1 MKEKRNNQNIFLTSI
16 KYIASLSFAIVI
28 IYLLFRNQDPVA
40 LIEKISEVQFGWI
53 ILSMI
58 FGGCAYVNRGL
69 RWIVLIEAMGYKSSK
84 LNSISAVSVGYF
96 TNMFIPRAGE
106 ISRCTALNK
115 VEKIPV
121 DKLFGTILIERVID
135 FAFLISLFLLTLVL
149 KLDLILRFFTE
160 LDSQSSNSTTSVS
173 TKYYVL
179 ISIFLFFV
187 VAYYLLKR
195 WIVRTSFY
203 EKIIE
208 FIDGLKEG
216 FKSIKKM
223 KRKSAFWFHTFS
235 IWIMYFLMTYIC
247 FFAIEETSNL
257 TISDG
262 LFLLVLGGIGMVIPT
277 PGGIGSYHAI
287 VMIGLSVLGVG
298 KVYLGEGGDPANPAL
313 LFPTIVH
320 AAQTLVAI
328 IMGSVGLLLLFMNK
342 KEQKS

>member
-1 MKEKRNNQNIFLTSI
+1 MKESKRGKNITLVI
-16 KYIASLSFAIVI
+16 LKYIASLSFAGLI
-28 IYLLFRNQDPVA
+28 IYFLFRNQDPAA
-40 LIEKISEVQFGWI
+40 LIEKISEVEIGWVFLSI
-53 ILSMI
+53 IC
-58 FGGCAYVNRGL
+58 GGWAYINRGM
-69 RWIVLIEAMGYKSSK
+69 RWIVLIDALGYKSSK
-84 LNSISAVSVGYF
+84 LNSISSVSVGYF
-96 TNMFIPRAGE
+96 TNLFIPRAGE
-106 ISRCTALNK
+106 ITRCTALNR

-121 DKLFGTILIERVID
+121 DKLFGTILVERVID
-135 FAFLISLFLLTLVL
+135 LVFLISLFLLTLIL

-160 LDSQSSNSTTSVS
+160 LGSQSSDSTTLGS

-179 ISIFLFFV
+179 ISILIFFV
-187 VAYYLLKR
+187 LAYYLLKK
-195 WIVRTSFY
+195 WIVKTSFY

-223 KRKSAFWFHTFS
+223 KRKSSFWFHTFS
-235 IWIMYFLMTYIC
+235 IWIMYFLMTYVC
-247 FFAIEETSNL
+247 FFAIEETSHL

-298 KVYLGEGGDPANPAL
+298 KVYLGEDGDPANPAL

-320 AAQTLVAI
+320 ASQTLVAI
-328 IMGSVGLLLLFMNK
+328 IMGSVGMILLFINK

>member
-1 MKEKRNNQNIFLTSI
+1 MKESKRGKNITLVI
-16 KYIASLSFAIVI
+16 LKYIASLSFAGLI
-28 IYLLFRNQDPVA
+28 IYFLFRNQDPAA
-40 LIEKISEVQFGWI
+40 LIEKISEVEIRWVFLSIICGGW
-53 ILSMI
+53 
-58 FGGCAYVNRGL
+58 AYINRGM
-69 RWIVLIEAMGYKSSK
+69 RWIVLIDALGYKSSK
-84 LNSISAVSVGYF
+84 LNSISSVSVGYF
-96 TNMFIPRAGE
+96 TNLFIPRAGE
-106 ISRCTALNK
+106 ITRCTALNR

-121 DKLFGTILIERVID
+121 DKLFGTILVERVID
-135 FAFLISLFLLTLVL
+135 LVFLISLFLLTLIL

-160 LDSQSSNSTTSVS
+160 LGSQSSDSTTLGS

-179 ISIFLFFV
+179 ISILIFFV
-187 VAYYLLKR
+187 LAYYLLKK
-195 WIVRTSFY
+195 WIVKTSFY

-223 KRKSAFWFHTFS
+223 KRKSSFWFHTIS
-235 IWIMYFLMTYIC
+235 IWIMYFLMTYVC
-247 FFAIEETSNL
+247 FFAIEETSHL

-298 KVYLGEGGDPANPAL
+298 KVYLGEDGDPANPAL

-328 IMGSVGLLLLFMNK
+328 IMGSVGMILLFINK

>member
-1 MKEKRNNQNIFLTSI
+1 MKESNKKISFVIL
-16 KYIASLSFAIVI
+16 KYVASLSFAGFI
-28 IYLLFRNQDPVA
+28 IYLLFRNQDPIA
-40 LIEKISEVQFGWI
+40 LIEKISEVEFVWV

-58 FGGCAYVNRGL
+58 FGGWAYVNRGL
-69 RWIVLIEAMGYKSSK
+69 RWIVLIDALGYNSSK
-84 LNSISAVSVGYF
+84 MNSISSVSVGYF

-106 ISRCTALNK
+106 ISRCTALNR

-121 DKLFGTILIERVID
+121 DKLFGTILVERVID
-135 FAFLISLFLLTLVL
+135 FVFLISLFLLTLIL
-149 KLDLILRFFTE
+149 KFDLILKFFTE
-160 LDSQSSNSTTSVS
+160 LGSQSSDSIPSSS

-179 ISIFLFFV
+179 VAILLSFTLVYYFL
-187 VAYYLLKR
+187 KK
-195 WIVRTSFY
+195 WIVKTFFY

-208 FIDGLKEG
+208 FIEGLKEG

-247 FFAIEETSNL
+247 FQAIPETSHL

-277 PGGIGSYHAI
+277 PGGVGSYHAI

-298 KVYLGEGGDPANPAL
+298 TIFLGENGDPSNPAL

-320 AAQTLVAI
+320 IAQTLVAI
-328 IMGSVGLLLLFMNK
+328 IMGSIGLLILSLTK
-342 KEQKS
+342 RKQS

>member
-1 MKEKRNNQNIFLTSI
+1 MKESKRGKNITLVI
-16 KYIASLSFAIVI
+16 LKYIASLSFAGLI
-28 IYLLFRNQDPVA
+28 IYFLFRNQDPAA
-40 LIEKISEVQFGWI
+40 LMEKISEVEIGWVFLSI
-53 ILSMI
+53 IC
-58 FGGCAYVNRGL
+58 GGWAYISRGM
-69 RWIVLIEAMGYKSSK
+69 RWIVLIDALGYKSSK
-84 LNSISAVSVGYF
+84 LNSISSVSVGYF
-96 TNMFIPRAGE
+96 TNLFIPRAGE
-106 ISRCTALNK
+106 ITRCTALNR

-121 DKLFGTILIERVID
+121 DKLFGTILLERVID
-135 FAFLISLFLLTLVL
+135 LVFLISLFLLTLIL

-160 LDSQSSNSTTSVS
+160 LGSQSSDSTTLGS

-179 ISIFLFFV
+179 IAILMFFV
-187 VAYYLLKR
+187 LAYYLLKK
-195 WIVRTSFY
+195 WIVKTSFY

-223 KRKSAFWFHTFS
+223 KRKSSFWFHTFS
-235 IWIMYFLMTYIC
+235 IWIMYFLMTYVC
-247 FFAIEETSNL
+247 FFAIEETSHL

-298 KVYLGEGGDPANPAL
+298 KVYLGEDGDPANPAL

-328 IMGSVGLLLLFMNK
+328 IMGSVGMILLFINK

>member
-1 MKEKRNNQNIFLTSI
+1 MKESNKKISFVIL
-16 KYIASLSFAIVI
+16 KYVASLSFAGFI

-40 LIEKISEVQFGWI
+40 LIEKISEVEFAWV

-58 FGGCAYVNRGL
+58 FGGWAYVNRGL
-69 RWIVLIEAMGYKSSK
+69 RWIVLIDALGYNSSK
-84 LNSISAVSVGYF
+84 MNSISSVSVGYF

-106 ISRCTALNK
+106 ISRCTALNR

-121 DKLFGTILIERVID
+121 DKLFGTILVERVID
-135 FAFLISLFLLTLVL
+135 FVFLISLFLLTLIL
-149 KLDLILRFFTE
+149 KFDLILTFFTE
-160 LDSQSSNSTTSVS
+160 LGSQSSDSIPSSS

-179 ISIFLFFV
+179 VAILLSFTLVYYFL
-187 VAYYLLKR
+187 KK
-195 WIVRTSFY
+195 WIVKTFFY

-208 FIDGLKEG
+208 FIEGLKEG

-247 FFAIEETSNL
+247 FQAIPETSHL

-277 PGGIGSYHAI
+277 PGGVGSYHAI

-298 KVYLGEGGDPANPAL
+298 TIFLGENGDPSNPAL

-320 AAQTLVAI
+320 IAQTLVAI
-328 IMGSVGLLLLFMNK
+328 IMGSIGLLILSLTK
-342 KEQKS
+342 RKQS

>member
-1 MKEKRNNQNIFLTSI
+1 MNKTQSNKNILLVI
-16 KYIASLSFAIVI
+16 LKYIASLSFAGLI

-40 LIEKISEVQFGWI
+40 LIEKISEVEFGWV

-58 FGGCAYVNRGL
+58 FGGWAYVNRGL
-69 RWIVLIEAMGYKSSK
+69 RWIVLIDALGYQSSK
-84 LNSISAVSVGYF
+84 INSVSAVSVGYF

-106 ISRCTALNK
+106 ISRCTALNR

-121 DKLFGTILIERVID
+121 DKLFGTILVERVID
-135 FAFLISLFLLTLVL
+135 FAFLISLFLLTLIL
-149 KLDLILRFFTE
+149 KFDLILKFFSE
-160 LDSQSSNSTTSVS
+160 LGSQSSGSEVSNS

-179 ISIFLFFV
+179 LAIILFFGLT
-187 VAYYLLKR
+187 YYFLKK
-195 WIVRTSFY
+195 WIVKTVFY
-203 EKIIE
+203 DKIIE
-208 FIDGLKEG
+208 FIQGLKEG

-247 FFAIEETSNL
+247 FQAIPETSHL
-257 TISDG
+257 SISDG

-277 PGGIGSYHAI
+277 PGGVGSYHAI

-298 KVYLGEGGDPANPAL
+298 TIFLGENGDPSNPAL

-320 AAQTLVAI
+320 IAQTLVAI
-328 IMGSVGLLLLFMNK
+328 IMGSIGLLILSLTK
-342 KEQKS
+342 RKQL

>member
-1 MKEKRNNQNIFLTSI
+1 MKESKRGKNITLVI
-16 KYIASLSFAIVI
+16 LKYIASLSFAGLI
-28 IYLLFRNQDPVA
+28 IYFLFRNQDPAA
-40 LIEKISEVQFGWI
+40 LIEKISEVEIRWVFLSIICGGW
-53 ILSMI
+53 
-58 FGGCAYVNRGL
+58 AYINRGM
-69 RWIVLIEAMGYKSSK
+69 RWIVLIDALGYKSSK
-84 LNSISAVSVGYF
+84 LNSISSVSVGYF
-96 TNMFIPRAGE
+96 TNLFIPRAGE
-106 ISRCTALNK
+106 ITRCTALNR

-121 DKLFGTILIERVID
+121 DKLFGTILVERVID
-135 FAFLISLFLLTLVL
+135 LVFLISLFLLTLIL

-160 LDSQSSNSTTSVS
+160 LGSQSSDSTTLGS

-179 ISIFLFFV
+179 ISILIFFV
-187 VAYYLLKR
+187 LAYYLLKK
-195 WIVRTSFY
+195 WIVKTSFY

-223 KRKSAFWFHTFS
+223 KRKSSFWFHTFS
-235 IWIMYFLMTYIC
+235 IWIMYFLMTYVC
-247 FFAIEETSNL
+247 FFAIEETSHL

-298 KVYLGEGGDPANPAL
+298 KVYLGEDGDPANPAL

-328 IMGSVGLLLLFMNK
+328 IMGSVGMILLFINK

>member
-1 MKEKRNNQNIFLTSI
+1 MKESKRKKNITLVI
-16 KYIASLSFAIVI
+16 LKYITSLSFAGLI
-28 IYLLFRNQDPVA
+28 IYFLFRNQDPTS
-40 LIEKISEVQFGWI
+40 LIEKISEVEIGWVFLSI
-53 ILSMI
+53 IC
-58 FGGCAYVNRGL
+58 GGWAYINRGI
-69 RWIVLIEAMGYKSSK
+69 RWIFLIDALGYKSSK
-84 LNSISAVSVGYF
+84 LNSISSVSIGYF
-96 TNMFIPRAGE
+96 TNLFIPRAGE
-106 ISRCTALNK
+106 ITRCTALNR

-121 DKLFGTILIERVID
+121 DKLFGTILLERALDLI
-135 FAFLISLFLLTLVL
+135 FLLILFLLTLIL

-160 LDSQSSNSTTSVS
+160 LGSQSSDSTTLGS

-179 ISIFLFFV
+179 ISILIFFV
-187 VAYYLLKR
+187 LAYYLLKK
-195 WIVRTSFY
+195 WIVKTSFY

-216 FKSIKKM
+216 FKSIKKI
-223 KRKSAFWFHTFS
+223 KRKSSFWFHTFS
-235 IWIMYFLMTYIC
+235 IWIMYFLMTYVC

-257 TISDG
+257 TMSDA
-262 LFLLVLGGIGMVIPT
+262 LFLLILGGIGMVIPT

-298 KVYLGEGGDPANPAL
+298 KVYLGEDGDSANPAL

-328 IMGSVGLLLLFMNK
+328 IMGSLGMILLFINK

>member
-1 MKEKRNNQNIFLTSI
+1 MKESKRGKNITLVI
-16 KYIASLSFAIVI
+16 LKYIASLSFAGLI
-28 IYLLFRNQDPVA
+28 IYFLFRNQDPAA
-40 LIEKISEVQFGWI
+40 LIEKISEVEIRWVFLSIICGGW
-53 ILSMI
+53 
-58 FGGCAYVNRGL
+58 AYINRGM
-69 RWIVLIEAMGYKSSK
+69 RWIVLIDALGYKSSK
-84 LNSISAVSVGYF
+84 LNSISSVSVGYF
-96 TNMFIPRAGE
+96 TNLFIPRAGE
-106 ISRCTALNK
+106 ITRCTALNR

-121 DKLFGTILIERVID
+121 DKLFGTILVERVID
-135 FAFLISLFLLTLVL
+135 LVFLISLFLLTLIL

-160 LDSQSSNSTTSVS
+160 LGSQSSDSTTLGS

-179 ISIFLFFV
+179 ISILIFFV
-187 VAYYLLKR
+187 LAYYLLKK
-195 WIVRTSFY
+195 WIVKTSFY

-223 KRKSAFWFHTFS
+223 KRKSSFWFHTFS
-235 IWIMYFLMTYIC
+235 IWIMYFLMTYVC
-247 FFAIEETSNL
+247 FFAIEETSHL

-298 KVYLGEGGDPANPAL
+298 KVYLGEDGDPANPAL

-320 AAQTLVAI
+320 ASQTLVAI
-328 IMGSVGLLLLFMNK
+328 IMGSVGMILLFINK

>member
-1 MKEKRNNQNIFLTSI
+1 MKESNKKISFVIL
-16 KYIASLSFAIVI
+16 KYVASLSFAGFI
-28 IYLLFRNQDPVA
+28 IYLLFRNQDPIA
-40 LIEKISEVQFGWI
+40 LIEKISEVEFVWV

-58 FGGCAYVNRGL
+58 FGGWAYVNRGL
-69 RWIVLIEAMGYKSSK
+69 RWIVLIDALGYNSSK
-84 LNSISAVSVGYF
+84 MNSVSAVSVGYF

-106 ISRCTALNK
+106 ISRCTALNR

-121 DKLFGTILIERVID
+121 DKLFGTILVERVID
-135 FAFLISLFLLTLVL
+135 FVFLISLFLLTLIL
-149 KLDLILRFFTE
+149 KFELILKFFTE
-160 LDSQSSNSTTSVS
+160 LGSQSSDSIPSSS

-179 ISIFLFFV
+179 LAILLSFTL
-187 VAYYLLKR
+187 AYYFLKK
-195 WIVRTSFY
+195 WIVKTFFY

-208 FIDGLKEG
+208 FIEGLKEG

-223 KRKSAFWFHTFS
+223 KQKSAFWFHTFS

-247 FFAIEETSNL
+247 FQAIPETSHL

-277 PGGIGSYHAI
+277 PGGVGSYHAI

-298 KVYLGEGGDPANPAL
+298 TIFLGENGDPSNPAL

-320 AAQTLVAI
+320 IAQTLVAI
-328 IMGSVGLLLLFMNK
+328 IMGSIGLLILSLTK
-342 KEQKS
+342 RKQS

>member
-1 MKEKRNNQNIFLTSI
+1 MNKTQSNKNILLVI
-16 KYIASLSFAIVI
+16 LKYIASLSFAGLI

-40 LIEKISEVQFGWI
+40 LIEKISEVEFGWV

-58 FGGCAYVNRGL
+58 FGGWAYINRGL
-69 RWIVLIEAMGYKSSK
+69 RWIVLIDALGYQSSK
-84 LNSISAVSVGYF
+84 INSVSAVSVGYF

-106 ISRCTALNK
+106 ISRCTALNR

-121 DKLFGTILIERVID
+121 DKLFGTILVERVID
-135 FAFLISLFLLTLVL
+135 FAFLISLFLLTLIL
-149 KLDLILRFFTE
+149 KFDLILKFFSE
-160 LDSQSSNSTTSVS
+160 LGSQSSGSEVSNS

-179 ISIFLFFV
+179 LAIILFFGLT
-187 VAYYLLKR
+187 YYFLKK
-195 WIVRTSFY
+195 WIVKTVFY
-203 EKIIE
+203 DKIIE
-208 FIDGLKEG
+208 FIQGLKEG

-247 FFAIEETSNL
+247 FQAIPETSHL
-257 TISDG
+257 SISDG

-277 PGGIGSYHAI
+277 PGGVGSYHAI

-298 KVYLGEGGDPANPAL
+298 TIFLGENGDPSNPAL

-320 AAQTLVAI
+320 IAQTLVAI
-328 IMGSVGLLLLFMNK
+328 IMGSIGLLILSLTK
-342 KEQKS
+342 RKQL